1 MRLCMNDIRAVQALL
16 RIILKSDARLIQATH
31 SSEPSR
37 ISPGHCEFFN
47 TKYRRLLAIH
57 LRKNP
62 EILGI
67 IVGVGS
73 VLETD
78 FIYESFQ
85 HG

>member
-1 MRLCMNDIRAVQALL
+1 MVP
-16 RIILKSDARLIQATH
+16 KSDARLFQATH
-31 SSEPSR
+31 SSESSR
-37 ISPGHCEFFN
+37 ISPGLCEFFN

-73 VLETD
+73 VWEAD
-78 FIYESFQ
+78 FIYKSFQ